1 MAAPKAVLLDVA
13 AVGMLDLAAWMHAN
27 AWIVQYL
34 AGTVMN
40 KYDTR
45 SATNYGSYMTT

>member
-13 AVGMLDLAAWMHAN
+13 AVGVSDLAAGMHAN

-34 AGTVMN
+34 AGTLMN
-40 KYDTR
+40 EYDTR
-45 SATNYGSYMTT
+45 SGTNYGSYMTT